1 MNIIKNRFKH
11 RLLSAVCCLTSIL
24 PITYGADTAM
34 SFAENSNTPQRGT
47 TVSTVPGMDPT
58 PGHRTAQLQAEV
70 FLPERF
76 IEVFGEVGFNK
87 LLATLD
93 SDPSRGQKS
102 FNTLADATIPYDDQR
117 KRIIIRKVSKFME
130 GYFSTKHQDPV
141 FSDLYG
147 RVLDI
152 KTITEEVPYNRI
164 KESSARYFQDK
175 YPGSTVTCSS
185 KMGGDQLGTVV
196 KVQTADDRTLIYY
209 VKTHSKGLKSGHSS
223 AAQLLVPQE
232 LMVYKVLEG
241 LGIGCESHL
250 FGRDGKHFYIATL
263 DANTDGEFKEY
274 SKFDRD
280 NPNIMAPIWGS
291 LINIGDDARKNEA
304 EHESIEASISS
315 DQVAQSFIHQMST
328 LDILARLMLLTDL
341 QTNGDNFGFIRS
353 VLPSLSSLRVLDFRL
368 HETDNFKLTERDF
381 GGFLVGNGFFN
392 YYAADKAVCYA
403 LRNRPMQYRV
413 SEVKSIFETDLALW
427 ESVVET
433 AKNETIAALKKNG
446 LEEGSKFMSDLEQH
460 AGILMANFQ
469 LFNRMLTEWRP
480 D

>member
-34 SFAENSNTPQRGT
+34 SFAENSNTPQRST
-47 TVSTVPGMDPT
+47 TVSTVTGVEPT
-58 PGHRTAQLQAEV
+58 PGQRTAQLHAEV
-70 FLPERF
+70 FTSKRF
-76 IEVFGEVGFNK
+76 IDVFGEDGFNR
-87 LLATLD
+87 LLEKLD
-93 SDPSRGQKS
+93 SDPERGHKN
-102 FNTLADATIPYDDQR
+102 FNTLADASIPYDDHR
-117 KRIIIRKVSKFME
+117 KRTFIRKVETFMKGFLVSKI
-130 GYFSTKHQDPV
+130 TDPAFQALFTQV
-141 FSDLYG
+141 AN
-147 RVLDI
+147 I
-152 KTITEEVPYNRI
+152 KAITEEVPYSRI
-164 KESSARYFQDK
+164 NESSMRYFQDK
-175 YPGSTVTCSS
+175 YPKATVTCSS
-185 KMGGDQLGTVV
+185 KMSGDQLGTVV

-250 FGRDGKHFYIATL
+250 FGRDSKHFYIATL
-263 DANTDGEFKEY
+263 DANTEGKFEEY
-274 SKFDRD
+274 SKFDSNSPD
-280 NPNIMAPIWGS
+280 NIAPIWGG
-291 LINIGDDARKNEA
+291 LINLSDDAKKNEA
-304 EHESIEASISS
+304 EYARIESSLSS
-315 DQVAQSFIHQMST
+315 DEVAQNFIHQVSI

-341 QTNGDNFGFIRS
+341 QTNGDNFGFVNVR
-353 VLPSLSSLRVLDFRL
+353 PSLSSLRVLDFRL

-403 LRNRPMQYRV
+403 LRNRPVQYRV
-413 SEVKSIFETDLALW
+413 SEVKSIFETDLAQW

-433 AKNETIAALKKNG
+433 AKNETITALKENG

-460 AGILMANFQ
+460 AEILLANVQ
-469 LFNRMLTEWRP
+469 LFKTKLTEWRP